1 MKSGDSLAVSTG
13 CSMYTAFF
21 GLREKPFA
29 LSPDPRFLYLSEAH
43 REALAHLLYGIEQGE
58 GFIAVT
64 GEVGTGKTTLCRT
77 LLRRLGG
84 EVEVAFLFNPKLS
97 AHELLEAILVELGVE
112 LKGDLKSGS
121 VRELVDALNQFLLEK
136 RAAAKRVL
144 LIIDE
149 AQGLLPETLEQIRLL
164 SNLETESDKLI
175 QILLLG
181 QPELDAM
188 LESPDL
194 RQLRQ
199 RIGVRWRL
207 GPLSREETASYV
219 RHRLQVS
226 AGAERDHVF
235 ADPALAEVFRFSG
248 GIPRLVNLVCD
259 RSLLAAYGDGAP
271 QINAHYV
278 RRAAVELRGD
288 SDERAPRP
296 RWFAPLVATGI
307 AAALVAGVVAIGG
320 PRELVRRV
328 EARRDVMAMPAL
340 SEQPPDVASAPIAM
354 TPVSSPAATPA
365 LATLVPDATPVEA
378 VAPDPAPARVDDLG
392 RALALRSPGA
402 TAADAYAAVLRTWS
416 IEAAAA
422 PATLSFAEIVGDL
435 ANYDLDVYSFTASDI
450 DQLRSLDHPVL
461 LDIEAADGVRR
472 VVALRSLG
480 ADEAEL
486 DGVVA
491 SGPVRVPIEELHR
504 YWLGDAHLVWRDF
517 EPLPELM
524 RSGDS
529 GASVVWL
536 QHALGEAGYYA
547 GTETG
552 RFDWETAEAVR
563 SFQSE
568 FGLEADGTVGPLTK
582 MAIYR
587 ALGRYAVPHVAQL
600 PGAGGAG

>member
-1 MKSGDSLAVSTG
+1 
-13 CSMYTAFF
+13 MYTAFF

-97 AHELLEAILVELGVE
+97 AQELLEAILVELGVE
-112 LKGDLKSGS
+112 LKTDQRHGS

-136 RAAAKRVL
+136 RVTGKRVL

-207 GPLSREETASYV
+207 APLSRDETASYV
-219 RHRLQVS
+219 RHRLQIS
-226 AGAERDHVF
+226 AGAERHHVF
-235 ADPALAEVFRFSG
+235 GDAALSEVFRFSG

-259 RSLLAAYGDGAP
+259 RALLAAYGESAP
-271 QINAHYV
+271 QIGADFV
-278 RRAAVELRGD
+278 KRAAAELRGD
-288 SDERAPRP
+288 SDVRAPRP
-296 RWFAPLVATGI
+296 RWMAPLVAIGV
-307 AAALVAGVVAIGG
+307 AAALVAGVAALGG
-320 PRELVRRV
+320 PRELTRRL
-328 EARRDVMAMPAL
+328 EAWRSGATPAIAAAAD
-340 SEQPPDVASAPIAM
+340 QTPDVASAPA
-354 TPVSSPAATPA
+354 SLSPAVPA
-365 LATLVPDATPVEA
+365 SDAVNATLNAVVSVDAPPA
-378 VAPDPAPARVDDLG
+378 APSVDHAGPPAASEPTRVDDLG

-402 TAADAYAAVLRTWS
+402 TAADAYAAVLRAWS
-416 IEAAAA
+416 VETPA
-422 PATLSFAEIVGDL
+422 PSPGMLSFAEIVGDL
-435 ANYDLDVYSFTASDI
+435 ANHDLDVFSFTASDI
-450 DQLRSLDHPVL
+450 DQLRVLDHPVL

-480 ADEAEL
+480 TGDAEL

-491 SGPVRVPIEELHR
+491 TGPVRVSIDELHR
-504 YWLGDAHLVWRDF
+504 YWLGDAHLVWREF

-524 RSGDS
+524 RSGDA
-529 GASVVWL
+529 GDSVLWL
-536 QHALGEAGYYA
+536 QRALGEVGAYT
-547 GTETG
+547 GTGTG
-552 RFDWETAEAVR
+552 RFDWATEDAVR
-563 SFQSE
+563 TFQSE
-568 FGLEADGTVGPLTK
+568 RGLVPDGAVGPLTK

-587 ALGRYAVPHVAQL
+587 ALGRYAVPHVAQAS
-600 PGAGGAG
+600 GAEEAG